1 VRSVFALVVVAIL
14 APAVAHAQCSTDMD
28 CKGDRI
34 CVNGACRSPAT
45 APPTAAPGAPQNVFA
60 DPGWS
65 QGAGILGFVAAGGTL
80 LLAIAAEI
88 TKEDQIPSLP
98 IGIGATLLM
107 GVATPVVA
115 VGAGSARGSGKVD
128 GMLGM
133 RIAGWIAYGLS
144 LSDAVVL
151 IGLGLAEVT
160 PPGGII
166 TLVGVLGGA
175 GLIFHALDAMASG
188 SEAEAL
194 GARAQGPSVAPIVTM
209 VEGRDRQM
217 HPAVGLGVRF

>member
-1 VRSVFALVVVAIL
+1 
-14 APAVAHAQCSTDMD
+14 
-28 CKGDRI
+28 
-34 CVNGACRSPAT
+34 
-45 APPTAAPGAPQNVFA
+45 
-60 DPGWS
+60 
-65 QGAGILGFVAAGGTL
+65 
-80 LLAIAAEI
+80 
-88 TKEDQIPSLP
+88 
-98 IGIGATLLM
+98 M